1 MLSFFWLIL
10 SFNVLIS
17 IKTQWNVEYDSA
29 LNWFLNLSFPVWA
42 AIVGGFP
49 FGLIFFIIPQE
60 ETDFVRKMLRSQLF
74 GVMVVTFIYFVFQL
88 YNMMLPL
95 FVK

>member
-10 SFNVLIS
+10 TFNMLIS
-17 IKTQWNVEYDSA
+17 IKTQWNTEYESP
-29 LNWFLNLSFPVWA
+29 LFWFLNLTFPIWA

-49 FGLIFFIIPQE
+49 FGLIFFIIPQD
-60 ETDFVRKMLRSQLF
+60 ETDFVKKMLRSQLF
-74 GVMVVTFIYFVFQL
+74 GVMVVTFMYFVFQL
-88 YNMMLPL
+88 YSMMLPF